1 MYKQHRPTFDVR
13 LHGRDVWQC
22 IAPKSGITIGDPVME
37 EIAALT
43 WAGVGVT
50 AELDYY
56 QRVAIKAAYRTHN
69 QAEAVKAH
77 HDIKKAERNNGRK
90 RR

>member
-1 MYKQHRPTFDVR
+1 
-13 LHGRDVWQC
+13 
-22 IAPKSGITIGDPVME
+22 ME

-43 WAGVGVT
+43 WAGVSVV

-56 QRVAIKAAYRTHN
+56 QRVAIKAAYRTQN
-69 QAEAVKAH
+69 QADAAKAH
-77 HDIKKAERNNGRK
+77 YDIKKAERNGRK

>member
-1 MYKQHRPTFDVR
+1 MSNKHRLTFDVR
-13 LHGRDVWQC
+13 LHGRDVWNC
-22 IAPKSGITIGDPVME
+22 HAPRSGITIGDPVME

-43 WAGVGVT
+43 WAGVGVVV
-50 AELDYY
+50 ELDYY

-77 HDIKKAERNNGRK
+77 HDIKKAERNGRK

>member
-1 MYKQHRPTFDVR
+1 
-13 LHGRDVWQC
+13 
-22 IAPKSGITIGDPVME
+22 ME

-43 WAGVGVT
+43 WAGVSIVT
-50 AELDYY
+50 ALDYH

-77 HDIKKAERNNGRK
+77 HDIKKAERNGRK